1 MYPKILVPID
11 SSPPSQAGLDEAIR
25 LAQASG
31 ARLLLVHVMDE
42 LSFANGFETG
52 QTYCAEL
59 LPMMKR
65 RAEALLEKSRA
76 RADAAGVPAETALR
90 EGYCGTVPESIV
102 QFAASWGAGLIVVGT
117 HGRHGIGRF
126 VLGSDAEQILRTS
139 PVPVLLVKK
148 PPPVKPSASA
158 EQAFAPPEQPCV
170 RAGTSVSPASPRD

>member
-1 MYPKILVPID
+1 MRRADRAVKLPRLQCRRSAAMYPKILVPID

-65 RAEALLEKSRA
+65 RAEALLEKGRA

-102 QFAASWGAGLIVVGT
+102 QFAASWGAGL
-117 HGRHGIGRF
+117 
-126 VLGSDAEQILRTS
+126 
-139 PVPVLLVKK
+139 
-148 PPPVKPSASA
+148 
-158 EQAFAPPEQPCV
+158 
-170 RAGTSVSPASPRD
+170 

>member
-11 SSPPSQAGLDEAIR
+11 SSPPSQAGLDEAIQ

-65 RAEALLEKSRA
+65 RAEALLEKGRA
-76 RADAAGVPAETALR
+76 RADVAGVPVETALR
-90 EGYCGTVPESIV
+90 EGYCGTVPELIV
-102 QFAASWGAGLIVVGT
+102 EMAASWGAGLIVVGT
-117 HGRHGIGRF
+117 HGRRGIGRF
-126 VLGSDAEQILRTS
+126 VLGSDAEQILRTA
-139 PVPVLLVKK
+139 PVPVLLVKEPPSAK
-148 PPPVKPSASA
+148 PCASA
-158 EQAFAPPEQPCV
+158 EQAFAPPEPPCV
-170 RAGTSVSPASPRD
+170 RAGTTVSSASRRD